1 VTVADAAGGPMAGLR
16 VLEMGSLIAG
26 PFAGQLMGDYGA
38 DVIKIEPVE
47 EGDPLRR
54 WGTMADGQSLWWPTI
69 ARNKRSV
76 ALNLRDPECQE
87 LVRQL
92 AARSDIVVE
101 NFRTGTLAKWGLGYD
116 RLREVN
122 PGIIVVHVS
131 GFGQTGPR
139 AAEAGFGSI
148 GEAVGGIRFTTGDPG
163 SLPSRTGISLGD
175 SLAALF
181 AVIGALG
188 AVAARQRTSVGQEID
203 VAIYEAVAALM
214 ESTMADYEA
223 AGVLRSRTGSTL
235 PGVAPSNAYTCADG
249 VDIIIAANGDGVF
262 RRLSRVMDRAD
273 LADDP
278 RFADHRSRGEH
289 ADELDQ
295 HIKAWCG
302 HRKADDALAALAEAG
317 VPAGKIYAAP
327 DMIADPH
334 YLARQMVLR
343 PAAPGGPALPASHPA
358 HDDPGHDQPA
368 HDDPGRH
375 AIPMTGIVPKF
386 AGTPGQVRSTGPA
399 LGQHTRAVL
408 TELAGLT
415 DAEVTDLVERGLVR
429 EPS

>member
-1 VTVADAAGGPMAGLR
+1 MTADTQQASGTDAGPADAGPMAGIR

-47 EGDPLRR
+47 AGDPLRR
-54 WGTMADGQSLWWPTI
+54 WGTMADGESLWWPTI

-76 ALNLRDPECQE
+76 AVNLRDQECQQ
-87 LVRQL
+87 LIRSL
-92 AARSDIVVE
+92 AARCDIVVE
-101 NFRTGTLAKWGLGYD
+101 NFRTGTLDKWGLGYS
-116 RLREVN
+116 RLSQLN

-148 GEAVGGIRFTTGDPG
+148 GEAVGGIRFTTGDPD

-188 AVAARQRTSVGQEID
+188 ALAARQRTSVGQEID

-214 ESTMADYEA
+214 ESTMADYEH

-249 VDIIIAANGDGVF
+249 VDVIIAANADGVF
-262 RRLSRVMDRAD
+262 RRLSRAMGRAE

-278 RFADHRSRGEH
+278 LFADHRSRGQH
-289 ADELDQ
+289 AEELDG
-295 HIKAWCG
+295 HIQSWCG
-302 HRKADDALAALAEAG
+302 KHKSPDVLAALADAG

-327 DMIADPH
+327 DMLSDPH

-343 PAAPGGPALPASHPA
+343 PGGPGGP
-358 HDDPGHDQPA
+358 
-368 HDDPGRH
+368 

-386 AGTPGQVRSTGPA
+386 TGTPGQVRTTGPA

-415 DAEVTDLVERGLVR
+415 DRQVSDLVARGLAR